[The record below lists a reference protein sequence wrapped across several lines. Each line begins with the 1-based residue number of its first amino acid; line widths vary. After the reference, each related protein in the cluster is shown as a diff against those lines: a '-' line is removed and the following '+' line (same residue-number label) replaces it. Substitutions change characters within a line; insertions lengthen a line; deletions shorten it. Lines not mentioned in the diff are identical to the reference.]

1 MRNFWRHLRI
11 PTLVRRIMIAQM
23 LLLTLLWCLFLTYIL
38 WENLRSPS
46 MLLGNKTYETI
57 LTLVDRMG
65 DRPQDLTDVLEKFS
79 KALQEGYGGGEDP
92 ELSISLIVRKNKE
105 IIYSSD
111 GAPAGVTNTRYGKI
125 QSIQSDGRTWTSRT
139 LKSGNSDAEVTLVTP
154 AGGWN
159 FFIYLNS
166 RGYYILPLLVC
177 IPFLLFP
184 AWLSIRIAMRP
195 WNKVVNEIA
204 LRTPEDLSPL
214 KEVPKHRELRQMVG
228 AIHIFLARV
237 RESAER
243 ERVFIADAAHELR
256 TPLAA
261 MRINVEALQAY
272 ISSDNQQELLAG
284 IIRSNSRAAR
294 LVNQLL
300 LLMHSEARIDTVMEP
315 VPLTTL
321 IQERM
326 AVLAPLAAGRRIEL
340 ELYSHDEI
348 WITAVRER
356 LMSLIDNVIENA
368 VKYSPEGGRV
378 EVDVRSLDK
387 STQLRVSDAGPG
399 IPVELRERV
408 FDRFFRDPNQMQSG
422 SGLGLAI
429 VKAVAQQHNSNVYL
443 STSAEGGLMVTVDF
457 PPPKLSLRV

>member
-1 MRNFWRHLRI
+1 MRNFWRHLRT

-38 WENLRSPS
+38 WENLRSPP
-46 MLLGNKTYETI
+46 MLTGSNTYETI
-57 LTLVDRMG
+57 LTLVDRMN
-65 DRPQDLTDVLEKFS
+65 DRPQDRNAVLEKFS
-79 KALQEGYGGGEDP
+79 TALREGYGGGEDP
-92 ELSISLIVRKNKE
+92 KLSISLIVRKNKE

-111 GAPAGVTNTRYGKI
+111 GAPAGVTNTLHGKI
-125 QSIQSDGRTWTSRT
+125 QSIQSEGRTWTSRT
-139 LKSGNSDAEVTLVTP
+139 LKSGRSDAEVTLVTP

-195 WNKVVNEIA
+195 WNKVINEIS
-204 LRTPEDLSPL
+204 LRTSEDLSPL
-214 KEVPKHRELRQMVG
+214 KEVPKHMELRQMVD
-228 AIHIFLARV
+228 ATNLFLARV
-237 RESAER
+237 QESSDR

-261 MRINVEALQAY
+261 MRINVEALQSY
-272 ISSDNQQELLAG
+272 VSSNNQQELLAG

-300 LLMHSEARIDTVMEP
+300 LMMHSEVRIDTVMEP

-326 AVLAPLAAGRRIEL
+326 AALAPLAAERRVEL
-340 ELYSHDEI
+340 EFYSDDEV
-348 WITAVRER
+348 WITGVRER
-356 LMSLIDNVIENA
+356 LMSLIDNLIENA

-387 STQLRVSDAGPG
+387 STQLRVLDAGPG
-399 IPVELRERV
+399 ILFELRERV
-408 FDRFFRDPNQMQSG
+408 FDRFFRDPNQIQSG

-429 VKAVAQQHNSNVYL
+429 VKAVAQQHNSSVCL

-457 PPPKLSLRV
+457 PNYKSA

>member
-1 MRNFWRHLRI
+1 MRNFWRHLRT

-38 WENLRSPS
+38 WENLRSPP
-46 MLLGNKTYETI
+46 MLTGSNTYETI
-57 LTLVDRMG
+57 LTLVDRMD
-65 DRPQDLTDVLEKFS
+65 DRPLDRNAVLEKFS
-79 KALQEGYGGGEDP
+79 TALREGYGGGEDP
-92 ELSISLIVRKNKE
+92 KLSISLIVRKNKE

-111 GAPAGVTNTRYGKI
+111 GAPAGVTNTLYGKI
-125 QSIQSDGRTWTSRT
+125 QSIQSEGRIWTSRT
-139 LKSGNSDAEVTLVTP
+139 LKSGRSDAEVTLVTP

-195 WNKVVNEIA
+195 WNKVINEIS
-204 LRTPEDLSPL
+204 LRTSEDLSPL
-214 KEVPKHRELRQMVG
+214 KEVPKHMELRQMVD
-228 AIHIFLARV
+228 ATNLFLARV
-237 RESAER
+237 QESSDR

-261 MRINVEALQAY
+261 MRINVEALQSY
-272 ISSDNQQELLAG
+272 VSSNNQQELLAG

-300 LLMHSEARIDTVMEP
+300 LMMHSEVRIDTVMEP

-326 AVLAPLAAGRRIEL
+326 AALAPLAAERRIEL
-340 ELYSHDEI
+340 EFYSDDEV
-348 WITAVRER
+348 WITGVRER
-356 LMSLIDNVIENA
+356 LMSLIDNLIENA

-387 STQLRVSDAGPG
+387 SAQLRVSDAGPG
-399 IPVELRERV
+399 IPFELRERV
-408 FDRFFRDPNQMQSG
+408 FDRFFRDPNQIQSG

-429 VKAVAQQHNSNVYL
+429 VKAVAQQHNSSICL

-457 PPPKLSLRV
+457 PNHKSA

>member
-1 MRNFWRHLRI
+1 MRNFWRYLRI
-11 PTLVRRIMIAQM
+11 PTLVRRIMVAQM
-23 LLLTLLWCLFLTYIL
+23 LLLTLLWCIFLTYIL
-38 WENLRSPS
+38 WDNLRSPP
-46 MLLGNKTYETI
+46 MLSGNKTYETI
-57 LTLVDRMG
+57 LSLVDRMG
-65 DRPQDLTDVLEKFS
+65 DRPHDLTDVLETFS
-79 KALQEGYGGGEDP
+79 KALREGYGGGEDP
-92 ELSISLIVRKNKE
+92 KMSISLIVRKNKE

-111 GAPAGVTNTRYGKI
+111 GAPVGVTNTRYGMI
-125 QSIQSDGRTWTSRT
+125 QSVQSNGRTWTSRT
-139 LKSGNSDAEVTLVTP
+139 LKSRGSDTEVTLLTP

-195 WNKVVNEIA
+195 WNKVANEVS

-214 KEVPKHRELRQMVG
+214 KAVPKHKELRQIVD
-228 AIHIFLARV
+228 AINIFLARV
-237 RESAER
+237 RESTER
-243 ERVFIADAAHELR
+243 ERTFIADAAHELR

-261 MRINVEALQAY
+261 MRVNVEALQ
-272 ISSDNQQELLAG
+272 SDVSNVSQQELLAG

-326 AVLAPLAAGRRIEL
+326 AELAPLAAESRIEL
-340 ELYSHDEI
+340 EFYSHDEV
-348 WITAVRER
+348 WITGVRER
-356 LMSLIDNVIENA
+356 LMSLIDNLIENA

-378 EVDVRSLDK
+378 EVEVRSLEK
-387 STQLRVSDAGPG
+387 SIQLRISDAGPG
-399 IPVELRERV
+399 IMVELRERV
-408 FDRFFRDPNQMQSG
+408 FDRFFRDPNQIQSG

-429 VKAVAQQHNSNVYL
+429 VKAVAQQHNSSVVL
-443 STSAEGGLMVTVDF
+443 STSAEGGLMVIVDI
-457 PPPKLSLRV
+457 PNHNSV

>member
-1 MRNFWRHLRI
+1 MRNFWRHLRT
-11 PTLVRRIMIAQM
+11 PTFVRRIMVAQM
-23 LLLTLLWCLFLTYIL
+23 LLLTLLWCLFLTFVL
-38 WENLRSPS
+38 WEDLRSPPI
-46 MLLGNKTYETI
+46 LTGNKTYETI
-57 LTLVDRMG
+57 FTVVESMG
-65 DRPQDLTDVLEKFS
+65 DRPQDRTHVLA
-79 KALQEGYGGGEDP
+79 ALSRAVREDYGGGEDP

-105 IIYSSD
+105 IIYASD
-111 GAPAGVTNTRYGKI
+111 GAPVGVTNTRYGKI
-125 QSIQSDGRTWTSRT
+125 ERIQRDGRAWTCRT
-139 LKSGNSDAEVTLVTP
+139 LKSGNSDTEVTLVTP

-166 RGYYILPLLVC
+166 RGYYVMPLLVC

-195 WNKVVNEIA
+195 WNKVVNEVS
-204 LRTPEDLSPL
+204 LRTPDDLSPL
-214 KEVPKHRELRQMVG
+214 KAVPKHRELRQMVDAVNG
-228 AIHIFLARV
+228 FLARV
-237 RESAER
+237 REGTER

-261 MRINVEALQAY
+261 MRINVEALQSY
-272 ISSDNQQELLAG
+272 VSSDSQKELLAG

-300 LLMHSEARIDTVMEP
+300 LMMHSEARIDMVMEP

-326 AVLAPLAAGRRIEL
+326 AGLVPLAAERRVEL
-340 ELYSHDEI
+340 EFYSDDEI
-348 WITAVRER
+348 WITGVRER

-378 EVDVRSLDK
+378 EVDLRSLDK

-429 VKAVAQQHNSNVYL
+429 VKAVAQQHNSSVSL

-457 PPPKLSLRV
+457 LNHKLV

>member
-1 MRNFWRHLRI
+1 MRNFWRHLRT

-38 WENLRSPS
+38 WENLRSPP
-46 MLLGNKTYETI
+46 MLTGSNTYETI
-57 LTLVDRMG
+57 LTLVDRMD
-65 DRPQDLTDVLEKFS
+65 DRPQDRNAVLEKFS
-79 KALQEGYGGGEDP
+79 TALREGYGGGEDP
-92 ELSISLIVRKNKE
+92 KLSISLIVRKNKE

-111 GAPAGVTNTRYGKI
+111 GAPAGVTNTLYGKI
-125 QSIQSDGRTWTSRT
+125 QSIQSEGGTWTSRT
-139 LKSGNSDAEVTLVTP
+139 LKSGRSDAEVTLVTP

-195 WNKVVNEIA
+195 WNKVINEIS
-204 LRTPEDLSPL
+204 LRTSEDLSPL
-214 KEVPKHRELRQMVG
+214 KEVPKHMELRQMVD
-228 AIHIFLARV
+228 ATNLFLARV
-237 RESAER
+237 QESSDR

-261 MRINVEALQAY
+261 MRINVEALQSY
-272 ISSDNQQELLAG
+272 VSSNNQQELLAG

-300 LLMHSEARIDTVMEP
+300 LMMHSEVRIDTVMEP

-326 AVLAPLAAGRRIEL
+326 AALAPLAAERRVEL
-340 ELYSHDEI
+340 EFYSDDEV
-348 WITAVRER
+348 WITGVRER
-356 LMSLIDNVIENA
+356 LMSLIDNLIENA

-378 EVDVRSLDK
+378 EVDVRSIDK

-399 IPVELRERV
+399 ILFELRERV
-408 FDRFFRDPNQMQSG
+408 FDRFFRDPNQIQSG

-429 VKAVAQQHNSNVYL
+429 VKAVAQQHNSSVCL

-457 PPPKLSLRV
+457 PNYKSA

>member
-1 MRNFWRHLRI
+1 MRNFWRHLRT
-11 PTLVRRIMIAQM
+11 PTFVRRIMVAQM

-38 WENLRSPS
+38 WEDLRSPPILTGS
-46 MLLGNKTYETI
+46 KTYET
-57 LTLVDRMG
+57 LFTVVESMD
-65 DRPQDLTDVLEKFS
+65 DRPQERTHVLAALS
-79 KALQEGYGGGEDP
+79 KAVREDYGGGDDP
-92 ELSISLIVRKNKE
+92 ELSISLIVRNNKD
-105 IIYSSD
+105 IIYASD

-125 QSIQSDGRTWTSRT
+125 ERIESEGRAWTSRT
-139 LKSGNSDAEVTLVTP
+139 LKSAHSDTEVTLITP

-166 RGYYILPLLVC
+166 RGYYVMPLLVC

-195 WNKVVNEIA
+195 WNKVVNEVS
-204 LRTPEDLSPL
+204 LRTPDDLSPL
-214 KEVPKHRELRQMVG
+214 KAVPKHRELRQMVDAVNG
-228 AIHIFLARV
+228 FLARV
-237 RESAER
+237 RESSER

-261 MRINVEALQAY
+261 MRINVEALQSY
-272 ISSDNQQELLAG
+272 VSSDSQKELLAG
-284 IIRSNSRAAR
+284 IVRSNSRAAR

-300 LLMHSEARIDTVMEP
+300 LMMHSEARIDTVMEP
-315 VPLTTL
+315 VLLTTL

-326 AVLAPLAAGRRIEL
+326 AGLAPLAAERRIEL
-340 ELYSHDEI
+340 EFYAEDEI
-348 WITAVRER
+348 WITGVRER
-356 LMSLIDNVIENA
+356 LMSLIDNLIENA

-378 EVDVRSLDK
+378 EVALRSLEK

-429 VKAVAQQHNSNVYL
+429 VKAVAQQHNSNVSL
-443 STSAEGGLMVTVDF
+443 TTSAEGGLMVTVDF
-457 PPPKLSLRV
+457 PNHKSA